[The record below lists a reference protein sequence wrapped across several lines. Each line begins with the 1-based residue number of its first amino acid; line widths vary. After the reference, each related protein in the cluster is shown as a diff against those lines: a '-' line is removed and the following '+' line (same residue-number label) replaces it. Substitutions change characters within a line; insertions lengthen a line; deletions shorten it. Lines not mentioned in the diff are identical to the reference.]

1 MSKRETYQAKA
12 TACLKEAE
20 HLHDEQERAKMLA
33 VAQAYMKLAEHVHEN
48 DYETDHQS
56 EGDHDSM
63 EKDS

>member
-1 MSKRETYQAKA
+1 
-12 TACLKEAE
+12 
-20 HLHDEQERAKMLA
+20 MLA

-48 DYETDHQS
+48 DHETDHQS